1 MFRDDT
7 TLTPEMFAF
16 SPRDLVGAESDAWLY
31 IDLFESLDLSK
42 FREDYTG
49 QGEWAVHPEL
59 MLRTIFYG
67 LTHGV
72 ASGRKLEEACY
83 FDNRFIVLS
92 GNQKPSYRTFY
103 RFVVRHERRL
113 NALFVQVV
121 RLAQKMGLA
130 SLGRVAI
137 DGSRFKANT
146 SRHKAMSYERM
157 QKAVKEIAAE
167 LEKLKADLAES
178 NGKEQTE
185 TNLPEEIRRREKR
198 LAKIAAAKK
207 ALEEETQGEVEAKA
221 QKSFADHDALPM
233 AKPKDGFMY
242 GYNCQAAVDG
252 DHQIIVAA
260 ELHDSAADTQALV
273 PVLDKVE
280 ENCGKNP
287 NEVLADAGYK
297 SAENLEAI
305 PSETTAYIAVGQGEF
320 NPERNHL
327 EAIKFDDKVDGYR
340 CAAGKLLPTE
350 RRRKDGSRRLILS
363 AAFCAGC
370 QYAATCPLQKYAE
383 KNSVF
388 NVPEESRRLLIM
400 EHQQRMR
407 SNSGRQIYRFRKSIV
422 EPVFGNIK
430 NKRLRIG
437 VRGEGKVACWWKMV
451 CTAHN
456 IEKIVARAGLV
467 TDWCEEVAERIST
480 RIFGRSPKI
489 LVLLNP
495 PCVTSS

>member
-31 IDLFESLDLSK
+31 IDLFESLDLSE
-42 FREDYTG
+42 FRENYSG

-72 ASGRKLEEACY
+72 VTGRKLEDGCY

-103 RFVVRHERRL
+103 RFLVRHENRL

-207 ALEEETQGEVEAKA
+207 ALEEEAQGAVEAKA
-221 QKSFADHDALPM
+221 QKSFADHDAMPM

-273 PVLDKVE
+273 PVLEKVKK
-280 ENCGKNP
+280 NCERNP
-287 NEVLADAGYK
+287 KEVLADAGYK
-297 SAENLEAI
+297 SAENLEAM
-305 PSETTAYIAVGQGEF
+305 PSETTAYIAVGKGEF

-327 EAIKFDDKVDGYR
+327 EALEFDDKADGYQ
-340 CAAGKLLPTE
+340 CPAGKLIPTE
-350 RRRKDGSRRLILS
+350 RRRKDGSRRLKMGTE
-363 AAFCAGC
+363 FCSGC
-370 QYAATCPLQKYAE
+370 QYAATCPLEPYA
-383 KNSVF
+383 KRNGVF
-388 NVPEESRRLLIM
+388 NVPPENRRLLIVQ
-400 EHQQRMR
+400 HQQRMN
-407 SNSGRQIYRFRKSIV
+407 SESGRRIYRLRKSIV

-430 NKRLRIG
+430 NKRLRIC
-437 VRGEGKVACWWKMV
+437 VRGESKVARWWKMA

-456 IEKIVARAGLV
+456 IEKIIARVGSLIEWKEK
-467 TDWCEEVAERIST
+467 TTERIGIW
-480 RIFGRSPKI
+480 IFGLCPKI
-489 LVLLNP
+489 QMPSIGL
-495 PCVTSS
+495 CVTSS